1 MTMAQFAAY
10 MIMPVGAL
18 LIGFFM
24 LYITRKDRIGKDEKT
39 SSR

>member
-1 MTMAQFAAY
+1 MTFAQFLSL
-10 MIMPVGAL
+10 MIAPVGAL
-18 LIGFFM
+18 GFGFIM